1 MGAVLIVLTP
11 HSGGYRIA
19 VGETFKR
26 PAGCP
31 TNEDWSAFDMNLLP
45 FIASGIGLGAVYALS
60 SVGLVIL
67 YRASGTLN
75 FAFGAFGGVSA
86 FLAWELTQDGIPA
99 PIGWVVGIAVSTG
112 IAYGYGRVFAPRL
125 AHRDRVV
132 RAIAT
137 LGLALFLFGGMALYW
152 GVGVARRLVL
162 PTDLAFVVL
171 FGVRLT
177 VTRLI
182 ALGLSLAM
190 AAGIGLVLSR
200 TRIGLGMRA
209 LASDRHISAAIG
221 VRVVQIDSIAWL
233 VNGMFAGI
241 AGILLANINRLDPG
255 TLTFLVIPA
264 IAAAIMARLSSLP
277 GAFIGG
283 IVSGLIEALL
293 IATSPEIANLRSAG
307 PYIAALIF
315 LMIVGAGQGV
325 GARE

>member
-1 MGAVLIVLTP
+1 M
-11 HSGGYRIA
+11 S
-19 VGETFKR
+19 
-26 PAGCP
+26 
-31 TNEDWSAFDMNLLP
+31 LLP

-86 FLAWELTQDGIPA
+86 FLAWQLTQDGVPA
-99 PIGWVVGIAVSTG
+99 PIGWVVGVAASTG

-152 GVGVARRLVL
+152 GIGVARRLVL
-162 PTDLAFVVL
+162 PTDLDFVLL

-190 AAGIGLVLSR
+190 AGGIGLLLSR

-209 LASDRHISAAIG
+209 LASDRSISAAIG
-221 VRVVQIDSIAWL
+221 VRVVQIDSLAWL

-241 AGILLANINRLDPG
+241 AGILLANISRLDAG

-277 GAFIGG
+277 GAFVGG
-283 IVSGLIEALL
+283 MVAGMIEALL
-293 IATSPEIANLRSAG
+293 IASSPDIANLRSAG
-307 PYIAALIF
+307 PYVAALIF

>member
-1 MGAVLIVLTP
+1 
-11 HSGGYRIA
+11 
-19 VGETFKR
+19 
-26 PAGCP
+26 
-31 TNEDWSAFDMNLLP
+31 MNLLP

-86 FLAWELTQDGIPA
+86 FLAWELSKSGFPA
-99 PIGWVVGIAVSTG
+99 PISWLLGITASTSL
-112 IAYGYGRVFAPRL
+112 AYGYGRVFAPRL

-137 LGLALFLFGGMALYW
+137 LGLALFLLGAMAWYW

-162 PTDLAFVVL
+162 PTDFDYVVL
-171 FGVRLT
+171 FGVRLSM
-177 VTRLI
+177 TRLV
-182 ALGLSLAM
+182 ALGVALAM
-190 AAGIGLVLSR
+190 VVGVGLFLR
-200 TRIGLGMRA
+200 HTRVGLGMRA

-221 VRVVQIDSIAWL
+221 VRVARIDSLAWL

-241 AGILLANINRLDPG
+241 AGILLGNLNRLDPG
-255 TLTFLVIPA
+255 FLTFLVIPA

-283 IVSGLIEALL
+283 IVAGMIESLL
-293 IATSPEIANLRSAG
+293 IAVPEISNLRSAG
-307 PYIAALIF
+307 PYVAALIF
-315 LMIVGAGQGV
+315 LMIVGVGQSV
-325 GARE
+325 GANE

>member
-1 MGAVLIVLTP
+1 
-11 HSGGYRIA
+11 
-19 VGETFKR
+19 
-26 PAGCP
+26 
-31 TNEDWSAFDMNLLP
+31 MNLLP
-45 FIASGIGLGAVYALS
+45 FVASGIGLGAVYALA

-75 FAFGAFGGVSA
+75 FAFGAFGGISA
-86 FLAWELTQDGIPA
+86 FLAWQLKQSSVPE
-99 PIGWVVGIAVSTG
+99 PIGWIVGIAVSTA
-112 IAYGYGRVFAPRL
+112 IAYGYGRYFAPRL

-162 PTDLAFVVL
+162 PTDLTFVVL
-171 FGVRLT
+171 FGVRLSL
-177 VTRLI
+177 TRII
-182 ALGLSLAM
+182 ALGLALAM
-190 AAGIGLVLSR
+190 VCGIGLLLSK
-200 TRIGLGMRA
+200 TRLGLGMRA
-209 LASDRHISAAIG
+209 LASDRNISAAIG
-221 VRVVQIDSIAWL
+221 VRVVQIESTAWL
-233 VNGMFAGI
+233 INGIFAGI
-241 AGILLANINRLDPG
+241 AGILLANINRLDAG

-283 IVSGLIEALL
+283 IVSGQIEALL
-293 IATSPEIANLRSAG
+293 IASSPEIANLRSAG

-315 LMIVGAGQGV
+315 LMIVGVGQGV

>member
-1 MGAVLIVLTP
+1 
-11 HSGGYRIA
+11 
-19 VGETFKR
+19 
-26 PAGCP
+26 
-31 TNEDWSAFDMNLLP
+31 MNLLP
-45 FIASGIGLGAVYALS
+45 FIVSGIGLGAVYALA

-86 FLAWELTQDGIPA
+86 FLAWQLTQEGVPLAISS
-99 PIGWVVGIAVSTG
+99 IVGIAASTG
-112 IAYGYGRVFAPRL
+112 IAYAYGRIFAPQL

-137 LGLALFLFGGMALYW
+137 LGLALFLFGGMAWYW
-152 GVGVARRLVL
+152 GVGVARRLML
-162 PTDLAFVVL
+162 PTDLDFVVL

-182 ALGLSLAM
+182 ALGVSLAM
-190 AAGIGLVLSR
+190 VVGIGLLLTR

-233 VNGMFAGI
+233 VNGLFAGI

-264 IAAAIMARLSSLP
+264 IAAAIMARLSSLW
-277 GAFIGG
+277 GAFVGG
-283 IVSGLIEALL
+283 IVCGMIEALL

-307 PYIAALIF
+307 PYVAALIF
-315 LMIVGAGQGV
+315 LTIVGAGQGI

>member
-1 MGAVLIVLTP
+1 MRV
-11 HSGGYRIA
+11 
-19 VGETFKR
+19 F
-26 PAGCP
+26 
-31 TNEDWSAFDMNLLP
+31 AFAMYLLP

-86 FLAWELTQDGIPA
+86 FLAWQLTQDGVPA
-99 PIGWVVGIAVSTG
+99 PIGWIVGVAASTG
-112 IAYGYGRVFAPRL
+112 LAYGYGRIFAPRL

-132 RAIAT
+132 RAVAT

-152 GVGVARRLVL
+152 GIGVARRLVL
-162 PTDLAFVVL
+162 PTDLNFVLL
-171 FGVRLT
+171 FGVRLSF
-177 VTRLI
+177 TRLI

-190 AAGIGLVLSR
+190 AGGIGLFLSR

-209 LASDRHISAAIG
+209 LASDRNISAAIG
-221 VRVVQIDSIAWL
+221 VRVVQIDSLAWL
-233 VNGMFAGI
+233 INGMFAGI
-241 AGILLANINRLDPG
+241 AGILLANINRLDAG

-283 IVSGLIEALL
+283 MVAGMIEALL
-293 IATSPEIANLRSAG
+293 IASSPRS
-307 PYIAALIF
+307 PICAAPAPMSL
-315 LMIVGAGQGV
+315 L
-325 GARE
+325 

>member
-1 MGAVLIVLTP
+1 
-11 HSGGYRIA
+11 
-19 VGETFKR
+19 
-26 PAGCP
+26 
-31 TNEDWSAFDMNLLP
+31 MNLLP
-45 FIASGIGLGAVYALS
+45 FVASGIGLGAVYALS

-75 FAFGAFGGVSA
+75 FAFGAFGGISA
-86 FLAWELTQDGIPA
+86 FLAWQLTQDGVPLAVSSI
-99 PIGWVVGIAVSTG
+99 VGVAVSTG
-112 IAYGYGRVFAPRL
+112 IAYAYGRVFAPRL

-137 LGLALFLFGGMALYW
+137 LGLALFLFGGMAWYW

-162 PTDLAFVVL
+162 PTDLNFVLL
-171 FGVRLT
+171 FGVRLSL
-177 VTRLI
+177 TRLI
-182 ALGLSLAM
+182 ALAVALAM
-190 AAGIGLVLSR
+190 IGAVGLLLSR

-209 LASDRHISAAIG
+209 LASDRNISAAIG
-221 VRVVQIDSIAWL
+221 VRVVQINSLAWL
-233 VNGMFAGI
+233 LNGMFAGI
-241 AGILLANINRLDPG
+241 AGILLANISRLDPG

-277 GAFIGG
+277 GAFVGG
-283 IVSGLIEALL
+283 MVAGMIEALL
-293 IATSPEIANLRSAG
+293 VAVPEAANLRSAG

>member
-1 MGAVLIVLTP
+1 
-11 HSGGYRIA
+11 
-19 VGETFKR
+19 
-26 PAGCP
+26 
-31 TNEDWSAFDMNLLP
+31 MNLLP
-45 FIASGIGLGAVYALS
+45 FIVSGIGLGAVYALA

-75 FAFGAFGGVSA
+75 FAFGAFGGISA
-86 FLAWELTQDGIPA
+86 FLAWQLTQEGVPLAVSSI
-99 PIGWVVGIAVSTG
+99 VGIAASTG
-112 IAYGYGRVFAPRL
+112 IAYAYGRIFAPRL

-137 LGLALFLFGGMALYW
+137 LGLALFLFGGMAWYW

-162 PTDLAFVVL
+162 PTDLNFVVL

-182 ALGLSLAM
+182 ALGVSLAM
-190 AAGIGLVLSR
+190 VVGMGVLLAR

-233 VNGMFAGI
+233 VNGLFAGV

-264 IAAAIMARLSSLP
+264 IAAAIMARLSSLW
-277 GAFIGG
+277 GAFVGG
-283 IVSGLIEALL
+283 VVSGMIEAVL

-307 PYIAALIF
+307 PYVAALIF
-315 LMIVGAGQGV
+315 LTIVGAGQGI

>member
-1 MGAVLIVLTP
+1 M
-11 HSGGYRIA
+11 S
-19 VGETFKR
+19 
-26 PAGCP
+26 
-31 TNEDWSAFDMNLLP
+31 LLP
-45 FIASGIGLGAVYALS
+45 FIASGIGLGAVYALA

-86 FLAWELTQDGIPA
+86 FLAWQLAEEDVPA
-99 PIGWVVGIAVSTG
+99 PIGWIVGIAVSTAL
-112 IAYGYGRVFAPRL
+112 AYGYGRLFAPRL

-152 GVGVARRLVL
+152 GIGVARRLVL
-162 PTDLAFVVL
+162 PTDLSFVVL
-171 FGVRLT
+171 FGVRLSY
-177 VTRLI
+177 TRLI

-190 AAGIGLVLSR
+190 AGGVGLFLSR

-221 VRVVQIDSIAWL
+221 VRVTQIDSLAWL
-233 VNGMFAGI
+233 VNGLFAGI
-241 AGILLANINRLDPG
+241 AGILLANISRLDAG

-283 IVSGLIEALL
+283 MVAGMIEALL
-293 IATSPEIANLRSAG
+293 IASSPEIANLRSAG
-307 PYIAALIF
+307 PYIAALLF
-315 LMIVGAGQGV
+315 LMIVGVGQGV

>member
-1 MGAVLIVLTP
+1 
-11 HSGGYRIA
+11 
-19 VGETFKR
+19 
-26 PAGCP
+26 
-31 TNEDWSAFDMNLLP
+31 MNLLP
-45 FIASGIGLGAVYALS
+45 FIVSGIGLGAVYALA

-86 FLAWELTQDGIPA
+86 FLAWQLTQEGVPLAISS
-99 PIGWVVGIAVSTG
+99 IVGIAASTG
-112 IAYGYGRVFAPRL
+112 IAYAYGRIFAPRL

-137 LGLALFLFGGMALYW
+137 LGLALFLFGGMAWYW

-162 PTDLAFVVL
+162 PTDLDFVLL

-182 ALGLSLAM
+182 ALGVSLAM
-190 AAGIGLVLSR
+190 VVGIGLLLAR

-209 LASDRHISAAIG
+209 LASDRHISAAVG

-233 VNGMFAGI
+233 VNGLFAGI

-264 IAAAIMARLSSLP
+264 IAAAIMARLSSLW
-277 GAFIGG
+277 GAFVGG
-283 IVSGLIEALL
+283 IVCGMIEALL

-307 PYIAALIF
+307 PYVAALIF
-315 LMIVGAGQGV
+315 LTIVGAGQGI

>member
-1 MGAVLIVLTP
+1 
-11 HSGGYRIA
+11 
-19 VGETFKR
+19 
-26 PAGCP
+26 
-31 TNEDWSAFDMNLLP
+31 MNLLP
-45 FIASGIGLGAVYALS
+45 FIVSGIGLGAVYALA

-86 FLAWELTQDGIPA
+86 FLAWQLTQEGVPLAISS
-99 PIGWVVGIAVSTG
+99 IVGIAASTG
-112 IAYGYGRVFAPRL
+112 IAYAYGRIFAPQL

-137 LGLALFLFGGMALYW
+137 LGLALFLFGGMAWYW

-162 PTDLAFVVL
+162 PTDLDFVLL

-182 ALGLSLAM
+182 ALGVSLAM
-190 AAGIGLVLSR
+190 VVGIGLLLAR

-233 VNGMFAGI
+233 VNGLFAGI

-264 IAAAIMARLSSLP
+264 IAAAIMARLSSLW
-277 GAFIGG
+277 GAFVGG
-283 IVSGLIEALL
+283 IVCGMIEALL

-307 PYIAALIF
+307 PYVAALIF
-315 LMIVGAGQGV
+315 LTIVGAGQGI

>member
-1 MGAVLIVLTP
+1 
-11 HSGGYRIA
+11 
-19 VGETFKR
+19 
-26 PAGCP
+26 
-31 TNEDWSAFDMNLLP
+31 MNLLP
-45 FIASGIGLGAVYALS
+45 FIASGIGLGAVYALA

-75 FAFGAFGGVSA
+75 FAFGAFGGISA
-86 FLAWELTQDGIPA
+86 FLAWQLTQDGVPLAVSSI
-99 PIGWVVGIAVSTG
+99 VGIAASTG
-112 IAYGYGRVFAPRL
+112 IAYAYGRIFAPRL

-137 LGLALFLFGGMALYW
+137 LGLALFLFGGMAWYW

-162 PTDLAFVVL
+162 PTDLNFVVL

-182 ALGLSLAM
+182 ALGVSLAM
-190 AAGIGLVLSR
+190 VVGMGVLLAR

-233 VNGMFAGI
+233 VNGLFAGV

-264 IAAAIMARLSSLP
+264 IAAAIMARLSSLW
-277 GAFIGG
+277 GAFVGG
-283 IVSGLIEALL
+283 VVCGMIEAVL

-307 PYIAALIF
+307 PYVAALIF
-315 LMIVGAGQGV
+315 LTIVGAGQGI

>member
-1 MGAVLIVLTP
+1 M
-11 HSGGYRIA
+11 S
-19 VGETFKR
+19 
-26 PAGCP
+26 
-31 TNEDWSAFDMNLLP
+31 LLP

-86 FLAWELTQDGIPA
+86 FLAWQLEQEDIPA
-99 PIGWVVGIAVSTG
+99 PIGWIVGIAVSTAL
-112 IAYGYGRVFAPRL
+112 AYGYGRLFAPRL

-152 GVGVARRLVL
+152 GIGVARRLVL
-162 PTDLAFVVL
+162 PTDLSFVVL
-171 FGVRLT
+171 FGVRLSY
-177 VTRLI
+177 TRLI

-190 AAGIGLVLSR
+190 AGGVGLLLNR

-221 VRVVQIDSIAWL
+221 VRVTQIDSLAWL
-233 VNGMFAGI
+233 VNGLFAGI
-241 AGILLANINRLDPG
+241 AGILLANISRLDAG

-283 IVSGLIEALL
+283 MVAGMIEALL
-293 IATSPEIANLRSAG
+293 IASSPEIANLRSAG
-307 PYIAALIF
+307 PYIAALLF
-315 LMIVGAGQGV
+315 LMIVGVGQGV

>member
-1 MGAVLIVLTP
+1 
-11 HSGGYRIA
+11 
-19 VGETFKR
+19 
-26 PAGCP
+26 
-31 TNEDWSAFDMNLLP
+31 MNLLP

-60 SVGLVIL
+60 SVGLVVL

-75 FAFGAFGGVSA
+75 FAFGAFGGISA
-86 FLAWELTQDGIPA
+86 FLAWQLTQEGVPLAVSSI
-99 PIGWVVGIAVSTG
+99 VGVAVSTG
-112 IAYGYGRVFAPRL
+112 IAYAYGRLFAPRL

-137 LGLALFLFGGMALYW
+137 LGLALFLFGGMAWYW

-162 PTDLAFVVL
+162 PTDLDFVLL
-171 FGVRLT
+171 FGVRLSL
-177 VTRLI
+177 TRLI
-182 ALGLSLAM
+182 ALAVALAM
-190 AAGIGLVLSR
+190 IGAVGLLLSR

-209 LASDRHISAAIG
+209 LASDRNISAAIG
-221 VRVVQIDSIAWL
+221 VRVTQIDSLAWL

-241 AGILLANINRLDPG
+241 AGILLANISRLDPG

-277 GAFIGG
+277 GAFVGG
-283 IVSGLIEALL
+283 MVAGMIEALL
-293 IATSPEIANLRSAG
+293 VAVPEAANLRSAG

>member
-1 MGAVLIVLTP
+1 
-11 HSGGYRIA
+11 
-19 VGETFKR
+19 
-26 PAGCP
+26 
-31 TNEDWSAFDMNLLP
+31 MNLLP
-45 FIASGIGLGAVYALS
+45 FIVSGIGLGAVYALA

-86 FLAWELTQDGIPA
+86 FLAWQLTQEGVPLAISS
-99 PIGWVVGIAVSTG
+99 IVGIAASTG
-112 IAYGYGRVFAPRL
+112 IAYAYGRIFAPRL

-137 LGLALFLFGGMALYW
+137 LGLALFLFGGMAWYW
-152 GVGVARRLVL
+152 GVGVARRLML
-162 PTDLAFVVL
+162 PTDLDFVVL

-182 ALGLSLAM
+182 ALGVSLAM
-190 AAGIGLVLSR
+190 VVGVGLLLAR

-233 VNGMFAGI
+233 VNGLFAGI

-264 IAAAIMARLSSLP
+264 IAAAIMARLSSLW
-277 GAFIGG
+277 GAFVGG
-283 IVSGLIEALL
+283 IVCGMIEALL

-307 PYIAALIF
+307 PYVAALIF
-315 LMIVGAGQGV
+315 LTIVGAGQGI

>member
-1 MGAVLIVLTP
+1 
-11 HSGGYRIA
+11 
-19 VGETFKR
+19 
-26 PAGCP
+26 
-31 TNEDWSAFDMNLLP
+31 MNLLP
-45 FIASGIGLGAVYALS
+45 FIVSGIGLGAVYALA

-86 FLAWELTQDGIPA
+86 FLAWQLTQEGVPLAISS
-99 PIGWVVGIAVSTG
+99 IVGIAASTG
-112 IAYGYGRVFAPRL
+112 IAYAYGRIFAPRL

-137 LGLALFLFGGMALYW
+137 LGLALFLFGGMAWYW
-152 GVGVARRLVL
+152 GVGVARRLML
-162 PTDLAFVVL
+162 PTDLDFVLL

-182 ALGLSLAM
+182 ALGVSLAM
-190 AAGIGLVLSR
+190 VVGIGLLLTR

-233 VNGMFAGI
+233 VNGLFAGI

-264 IAAAIMARLSSLP
+264 IAAAIMARLSSLW
-277 GAFIGG
+277 GAFVGG
-283 IVSGLIEALL
+283 IVCGMIEALL

-307 PYIAALIF
+307 PYVAALIF
-315 LMIVGAGQGV
+315 LTIVGAGQGI

>member
-1 MGAVLIVLTP
+1 
-11 HSGGYRIA
+11 
-19 VGETFKR
+19 
-26 PAGCP
+26 
-31 TNEDWSAFDMNLLP
+31 MNLLP
-45 FIASGIGLGAVYALS
+45 FIASGLGLGAVYALS

-75 FAFGAFGGVSA
+75 FAFGAFGGISA
-86 FLAWELTQDGIPA
+86 FLAWQLTQLHVPLAISA
-99 PIGWVVGIAVSTG
+99 IVGIAASSA
-112 IAYGYGRVFAPRL
+112 IAYAYGRIFAPRL

-137 LGLALFLFGGMALYW
+137 LGLALFLFGGMAWYW
-152 GVGVARRLVL
+152 GVGIARRLML
-162 PTDLAFVVL
+162 PTDLDFVVL

-177 VTRLI
+177 MTRLI
-182 ALGLSLAM
+182 ALGVALAM
-190 AAGIGLVLSR
+190 VVGIGLLLAR

-233 VNGMFAGI
+233 VNGLFAGI
-241 AGILLANINRLDPG
+241 AGIILANINRLDPG

-264 IAAAIMARLSSLP
+264 IAAAIMARLTSLW
-277 GAFIGG
+277 GAFVGG
-283 IVSGLIEALL
+283 IVCGMIEALL

-307 PYIAALIF
+307 PYVAALIF
-315 LMIVGAGQGV
+315 LTIVGAGQGV

>member
-1 MGAVLIVLTP
+1 
-11 HSGGYRIA
+11 
-19 VGETFKR
+19 
-26 PAGCP
+26 
-31 TNEDWSAFDMNLLP
+31 MNLLP
-45 FIASGIGLGAVYALS
+45 FVASGIGLGAVYALS

-75 FAFGAFGGVSA
+75 FAFGAFGGISA
-86 FLAWELTQDGIPA
+86 FLAWQLTQDGVPLAVSSI
-99 PIGWVVGIAVSTG
+99 VGVAVSTG
-112 IAYGYGRVFAPRL
+112 IAYAYGRVFAPRL

-137 LGLALFLFGGMALYW
+137 LGLALFLFGGMAWYW

-162 PTDLAFVVL
+162 PTDLNFVLL
-171 FGVRLT
+171 FGVRLL
-177 VTRLI
+177 TRLI
-182 ALGLSLAM
+182 ALAVALAM
-190 AAGIGLVLSR
+190 IGAVGLLLSR

-209 LASDRHISAAIG
+209 LASDRNISAAIG
-221 VRVVQIDSIAWL
+221 VRVVQIDSLAWL
-233 VNGMFAGI
+233 LNGMFAGI
-241 AGILLANINRLDPG
+241 AGILLANISRLDPG

-277 GAFIGG
+277 GAFVGG
-283 IVSGLIEALL
+283 MVAGMIEALL
-293 IATSPEIANLRSAG
+293 VAVPEAANLRSAG

>member
-1 MGAVLIVLTP
+1 
-11 HSGGYRIA
+11 
-19 VGETFKR
+19 
-26 PAGCP
+26 
-31 TNEDWSAFDMNLLP
+31 MNLLP

-60 SVGLVIL
+60 SVGLVVL

-75 FAFGAFGGVSA
+75 FAFGAFGGISA
-86 FLAWELTQDGIPA
+86 FLAWQLTQDGVPLAVSSI
-99 PIGWVVGIAVSTG
+99 VGVAVSTG
-112 IAYGYGRVFAPRL
+112 IAYAYGRVFAPRL

-137 LGLALFLFGGMALYW
+137 LGLALFLFGGMAWYW

-162 PTDLAFVVL
+162 PTDLNFVLL
-171 FGVRLT
+171 FGVRLSL
-177 VTRLI
+177 TRLI
-182 ALGLSLAM
+182 ALAVALAM
-190 AAGIGLVLSR
+190 IGAVGLLLSR

-209 LASDRHISAAIG
+209 LASDRNISAAIG
-221 VRVVQIDSIAWL
+221 VRVVQIDSLAWL
-233 VNGMFAGI
+233 LNGMFAGI
-241 AGILLANINRLDPG
+241 AGILLANISRLDPG

-277 GAFIGG
+277 GAFVGG
-283 IVSGLIEALL
+283 MVAGMIEALL
-293 IATSPEIANLRSAG
+293 VAVPEAANLRSAG

>member
-1 MGAVLIVLTP
+1 
-11 HSGGYRIA
+11 
-19 VGETFKR
+19 
-26 PAGCP
+26 
-31 TNEDWSAFDMNLLP
+31 MNLLP
-45 FIASGIGLGAVYALS
+45 FIVSGIGLGAVYALA

-86 FLAWELTQDGIPA
+86 FLAWQLTQEGVPLAISS
-99 PIGWVVGIAVSTG
+99 IVGIAASTG
-112 IAYGYGRVFAPRL
+112 IAYAYGRIFAPRL

-137 LGLALFLFGGMALYW
+137 LGLALFLFGGMAWYW
-152 GVGVARRLVL
+152 GVGVARRLML
-162 PTDLAFVVL
+162 PTDLDFVVL

-182 ALGLSLAM
+182 ALGVSLAM
-190 AAGIGLVLSR
+190 VVGIGLLLTR

-233 VNGMFAGI
+233 VNGLFAGI
-241 AGILLANINRLDPG
+241 AGILLANISRLDPG

-264 IAAAIMARLSSLP
+264 IAAAIMARLSSLW
-277 GAFIGG
+277 GAFVGG
-283 IVSGLIEALL
+283 IVCGMIEALL

-307 PYIAALIF
+307 PYVAALIF
-315 LMIVGAGQGV
+315 LTIVGAGQGI

>member
-1 MGAVLIVLTP
+1 
-11 HSGGYRIA
+11 
-19 VGETFKR
+19 
-26 PAGCP
+26 
-31 TNEDWSAFDMNLLP
+31 MNLLP
-45 FIASGIGLGAVYALS
+45 FIASGIGLGAVYALA

-86 FLAWELTQDGIPA
+86 FLAWELTQDGVPA
-99 PIGWVVGIAVSTG
+99 PISWIVGVAVSTA

-152 GVGVARRLVL
+152 GIGVARRLVL
-162 PTDLAFVVL
+162 PTDLNFVVL
-171 FGVRLT
+171 FGVRLSL
-177 VTRLI
+177 TRLI

-190 AAGIGLVLSR
+190 VAGIGLLLSR

-209 LASDRHISAAIG
+209 LASDRNISAAIG

-233 VNGMFAGI
+233 INGIFAGI
-241 AGILLANINRLDPG
+241 AGILLANINRLDAG

-283 IVSGLIEALL
+283 IVAGIIEALL
-293 IATSPEIANLRSAG
+293 IASSPEIANLRSAG

-315 LMIVGAGQGV
+315 LMIVGVGHGV

>member
-1 MGAVLIVLTP
+1 
-11 HSGGYRIA
+11 
-19 VGETFKR
+19 
-26 PAGCP
+26 
-31 TNEDWSAFDMNLLP
+31 MNLLP
-45 FIASGIGLGAVYALS
+45 FIVSGIGLGAVYALA

-75 FAFGAFGGVSA
+75 FAFGAFGGISA
-86 FLAWELTQDGIPA
+86 FLAWQLTQEGVPLAVSSIA
-99 PIGWVVGIAVSTG
+99 GIAASTG
-112 IAYGYGRVFAPRL
+112 IAYAYGRIFAPRL

-137 LGLALFLFGGMALYW
+137 LGLALFLFGGMAWYW

-162 PTDLAFVVL
+162 PTDLNFVVL

-182 ALGLSLAM
+182 ALGVSLAM
-190 AAGIGLVLSR
+190 VVGMGVLLAR

-233 VNGMFAGI
+233 VNGLFAGV

-264 IAAAIMARLSSLP
+264 IAAAIMARLSSLW
-277 GAFIGG
+277 GAFVGG
-283 IVSGLIEALL
+283 VVCGMIEAVL

-307 PYIAALIF
+307 PYVAALIF
-315 LMIVGAGQGV
+315 LTIVGAGQGI

>member
-1 MGAVLIVLTP
+1 
-11 HSGGYRIA
+11 
-19 VGETFKR
+19 
-26 PAGCP
+26 
-31 TNEDWSAFDMNLLP
+31 MNLLP
-45 FIASGIGLGAVYALS
+45 FVASGIGLGAVYALS

-75 FAFGAFGGVSA
+75 FAFGAFGGISA
-86 FLAWELTQDGIPA
+86 FLAWQLTQDGVPLAVSSI
-99 PIGWVVGIAVSTG
+99 VGVAVSTG
-112 IAYGYGRVFAPRL
+112 IAYAYGRVFAPRL

-137 LGLALFLFGGMALYW
+137 LGLALFLFGGMAWYW

-162 PTDLAFVVL
+162 PTDLNFVLL
-171 FGVRLT
+171 FGVRLSL
-177 VTRLI
+177 TRLI
-182 ALGLSLAM
+182 ALAVALAM
-190 AAGIGLVLSR
+190 IGAVGLLLSR

-209 LASDRHISAAIG
+209 LASDRNISAAIG
-221 VRVVQIDSIAWL
+221 VRVVQMDSLAWL
-233 VNGMFAGI
+233 LNGMFAGI
-241 AGILLANINRLDPG
+241 AGILLANISRLDPG

-277 GAFIGG
+277 GAFVGG
-283 IVSGLIEALL
+283 MVAGMIEALL
-293 IATSPEIANLRSAG
+293 VAVPEAANLRSAG

>member
-1 MGAVLIVLTP
+1 M
-11 HSGGYRIA
+11 S
-19 VGETFKR
+19 
-26 PAGCP
+26 
-31 TNEDWSAFDMNLLP
+31 LLP
-45 FIASGIGLGAVYALS
+45 FIASGIGLGAVYALA

-86 FLAWELTQDGIPA
+86 FLAWQLGDWDVPA
-99 PIGWVVGIAVSTG
+99 PIGWIVGIAVSTAL
-112 IAYGYGRVFAPRL
+112 AYGYGRLFAPRL

-132 RAIAT
+132 RAVAT

-152 GVGVARRLVL
+152 GIGVARRLVL
-162 PTDLAFVVL
+162 PTDLSFVVL
-171 FGVRLT
+171 FGVRLSY
-177 VTRLI
+177 TRLI

-190 AAGIGLVLSR
+190 AGGVGLFLSR
-200 TRIGLGMRA
+200 TRIGLAMRA

-221 VRVVQIDSIAWL
+221 VRVTQIDSLAWL
-233 VNGMFAGI
+233 VNGLF
-241 AGILLANINRLDPG
+241 ANISRLDAG

-283 IVSGLIEALL
+283 MVAGMIEALL
-293 IATSPEIANLRSAG
+293 IASSPEIANLRSAG
-307 PYIAALIF
+307 PYIAALLF
-315 LMIVGAGQGV
+315 LMIVGTGQGV

>member
-1 MGAVLIVLTP
+1 MA
-11 HSGGYRIA
+11 
-19 VGETFKR
+19 
-26 PAGCP
+26 
-31 TNEDWSAFDMNLLP
+31 TNADWLATDMNLLP
-45 FIASGIGLGAVYALS
+45 FIASGIGLGAVYALA

-75 FAFGAFGGVSA
+75 FAFGAFGGVAA
-86 FLAWELTQDGIPA
+86 FLAWQLTQDGLPA
-99 PIGWVVGIAVSTG
+99 PVGWVVGVLVSTA

-132 RAIAT
+132 RATAT

-162 PTDLAFVVL
+162 PTDLSFVVL
-171 FGVRLT
+171 FGVRLSY
-177 VTRLI
+177 TRLI

-190 AAGIGLVLSR
+190 ALGIGVFLSR
-200 TRIGLGMRA
+200 TRIGLAMRA
-209 LASDRHISAAIG
+209 LASDRNISAAIG
-221 VRVVQIDSIAWL
+221 VRVVQIDSLAWL

-241 AGILLANINRLDPG
+241 AGILLANINRLDAS

-283 IVSGLIEALL
+283 IVAGMIEALL
-293 IATSPEIANLRSAG
+293 IASSPEIANLRSAG

-315 LMIVGAGQGV
+315 LMIVGVGHGV